1 MKNHSGFA
9 LLSGQEGMKPIAA
22 IYNFLRAMSR
32 GGPYWG
38 MPWQCARGGR
48 IPTIDG
54 VEHYIP
60 EWDLIIAHPPCT
72 YLSMVG
78 NRMHSPRRNSPDRIT
93 RAALDTIDGA
103 AFFMQFVLLDCPKV
117 AIENPVGVM
126 STIYRK
132 PDQIINPSDFVDS
145 MEDPEYVRKG
155 TCLWLKGL
163 PLLKKT
169 NDFPTPSN
177 ARNGK
182 WGGKGKNIG
191 WVESQHKGKV
201 RSKTFFSIA
210 KAMAEQWG

>member
-32 GGPYWG
+32 GGPSWG
-38 MPWQCARGGR
+38 TPWQRAGGGR

-191 WVESQHKGKV
+191 WVESQHKGKD